1 MGFSL
6 NLHVGSRMD
15 LIIAIYLTFN
25 HGSVE
30 TLLCQIESFFII
42 KIKLKMHK
50 QVHSCPICR

>member
-30 TLLCQIESFFII
+30 TLLCQIESF
-42 KIKLKMHK
+42 L
-50 QVHSCPICR
+50 